1 VNHGT
6 PKIEVRV
13 LTLEEILPLRHAV
26 LRAGKPLETARYAN
40 DNDPGVC
47 HFGAF
52 RDGELLAVGSL
63 YIVEMPDRPGIAAV
77 QVRGVATRP
86 EARGTGLG
94 TALMEAARDYAQK
107 QGARI
112 LWCNARV
119 SAAEFYR
126 KLGFE
131 IVSEEFQIPNIGPH
145 YLMMVNLP
153 EPASP
158 TPKD

>member
-1 VNHGT
+1 VSHET
-6 PKIEVRV
+6 PKTEVRV
-13 LTLEEILPLRHAV
+13 LSLEEILPLRHAI
-26 LRAGKPLETARYAN
+26 LRAGRPLETARYAN

-47 HFGAF
+47 HLGAF

-63 YIVEMPDRPGIAAV
+63 YIAEMPGRPGIAAV

-94 TALMEAARDYAQK
+94 TALMVTARDFAQK

-131 IVSEEFQIPNIGPH
+131 IVSGEFEIPNIGPH
-145 YLMMVNLP
+145 YLMMVKL
-153 EPASP
+153 PASAGP
-158 TPKD
+158 APKN